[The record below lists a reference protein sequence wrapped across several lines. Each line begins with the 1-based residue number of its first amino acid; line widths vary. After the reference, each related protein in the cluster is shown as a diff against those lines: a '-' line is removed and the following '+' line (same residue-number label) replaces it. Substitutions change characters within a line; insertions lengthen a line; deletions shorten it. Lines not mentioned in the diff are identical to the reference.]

1 MSVTNL
7 FNFSR
12 SLPAPF
18 DTLRNKKVK
27 VSSKY
32 GSGMESTLCSSAIK
46 AIHALC
52 RCMDGSSEGAVGTI
66 DNRTVA
72 EYKSSIGPDSYHLVV
87 YDTKAGN
94 LLASVYDKSTEVME
108 VYTLNNSG
116 RDGAAVLMA
125 MMPAFMEDEEFSKHL
140 ESYHN
145 HMNDGFSDLSAATDD
160 MAILCDNM
168 YRRVKDETCAA
179 HVKVVL
185 DKSGNLMRIS
195 QTQLDSGAYTPND
208 VIAGEFT
215 VFAQTGPVVIKRS
228 TNTVEHSDFIS
239 KYQFNPGRSLSPLEK
254 SLVPQ
259 LPAWYIIPDEVVDIC
274 KHANATTGKAMPM
287 RNFLL
292 RGPAG
297 TGKTMGAK
305 AIAAGLNLPYMK
317 YTCSAGT
324 EIFDFVGMIFPETDS
339 VSTGDAELDR
349 EREALKAMGG
359 INYAMR
365 TVTQLIESEE
375 DEERPT
381 HIFQS
386 IAQLLLSYVKYG
398 EIKYGEASKKDER
411 IQLVFSLISDLDNAI
426 MVTSGKERLKTVN
439 LVLVRCWD
447 YIESFIEVCK
457 QRQDDAKAAGEET
470 SVSETLAKAFGSVVG
485 GSCAGEGDTIPVP
498 EPRTSSCPACNAGKR
513 KATKAI
519 AEGSDEEDNSSSSE
533 SENAVS
539 DEKEDDASDNSENS
553 TTASQSS
560 IGDDGVESG
569 ALSGNG
575 KKNVSSEEEGRIP
588 YQQTES
594 VSEPT
599 GGETSYNDDYQREHY
614 ENAAS
619 DIERLLDKMAEKA
632 ACEQLE
638 NERLRELNEAAQNIS
653 YGDIHAGVQ
662 IRVNRIADVDNE
674 LIEQYDQISAPLIRI
689 SKQLQKSIVQQLKD
703 RQRGG
708 KQTGLVMGRRLD
720 AHALC
725 RNDGKVF
732 YKNALPNEVPQISVG
747 LLLDESGSMSSCDRC
762 TYARAAAIILY
773 DFCHSLGIPVT
784 IYGHTTG
791 YDSVELFS
799 YAEFQDIDQDDKYR
813 LMDISARGSNRDG
826 AALRF
831 VAEKM
836 VKRPEEIRILMLI
849 SDGQPADSGYYGAA
863 AEEDLRGIKQEY
875 RRKGLLFIAAAIGDD
890 KQNIERI
897 YGDSFMDITDLN
909 QLPIKL
915 TAVVKRHIGV

>member
-1 MSVTNL
+1 MARVNH
-7 FNFSR
+7 
-12 SLPAPF
+12 
-18 DTLRNKKVK
+18 KKVK
-27 VSSKY
+27 QMLDQNRSKITDRQFFT
-32 GSGMESTLCSSAIK
+32 SRIL
-46 AIHALC
+46 
-52 RCMDGSSEGAVGTI
+52 
-66 DNRTVA
+66 
-72 EYKSSIGPDSYHLVV
+72 
-87 YDTKAGN
+87 AGH
-94 LLASVYDKSTEVME
+94 YE
-108 VYTLNNSG
+108 
-116 RDGAAVLMA
+116 
-125 MMPAFMEDEEFSKHL
+125 
-140 ESYHN
+140 
-145 HMNDGFSDLSAATDD
+145 D
-160 MAILCDNM
+160 MAIAQT
-168 YRRVKDETCAA
+168 RRYKYNRRIHMKLIWKPRSDETAVTNNRHILINAGHPLVTKKNRTREDRYEIVTGMFA
-179 HVKVVL
+179 HELGHVL
-185 DKSGNLMRIS
+185 FTDFPIQQTHNNFMGMYKWYPEPPSLLFPDDAKREKALWEYAKKEPRNLEML
-195 QTQLDSGAYTPND
+195 Q
-208 VIAGEFT
+208 
-215 VFAQTGPVVIKRS
+215 
-228 TNTVEHSDFIS
+228 
-239 KYQFNPGRSLSPLEK
+239 
-254 SLVPQ
+254 
-259 LPAWYIIPDEVVDIC
+259 
-274 KHANATTGKAMPM
+274 
-287 RNFLL
+287 
-292 RGPAG
+292 
-297 TGKTMGAK
+297 
-305 AIAAGLNLPYMK
+305 
-317 YTCSAGT
+317 
-324 EIFDFVGMIFPETDS
+324 S
-339 VSTGDAELDR
+339 VSHYVCNIIEDGYVESRMLSRFPGVLGQNLATLRDQMFED
-349 EREALKAMGG
+349 
-359 INYAMR
+359 MR

-863 AEEDLRGIKQEY
+863 AEGDLRGIKQEY

>member
-1 MSVTNL
+1 
-7 FNFSR
+7 
-12 SLPAPF
+12 
-18 DTLRNKKVK
+18 
-27 VSSKY
+27 
-32 GSGMESTLCSSAIK
+32 
-46 AIHALC
+46 
-52 RCMDGSSEGAVGTI
+52 MDGSSEGAVGTI

-359 INYAMR
+359 INYAISGDYSS
-365 TVTQLIESEE
+365 LESL
-375 DEERPT
+375 
-381 HIFQS
+381 HF
-386 IAQLLLSYVKYG
+386 
-398 EIKYGEASKKDER
+398 
-411 IQLVFSLISDLDNAI
+411 F
-426 MVTSGKERLKTVN
+426 
-439 LVLVRCWD
+439 
-447 YIESFIEVCK
+447 
-457 QRQDDAKAAGEET
+457 
-470 SVSETLAKAFGSVVG
+470 
-485 GSCAGEGDTIPVP
+485 
-498 EPRTSSCPACNAGKR
+498 
-513 KATKAI
+513 
-519 AEGSDEEDNSSSSE
+519 
-533 SENAVS
+533 
-539 DEKEDDASDNSENS
+539 
-553 TTASQSS
+553 
-560 IGDDGVESG
+560 
-569 ALSGNG
+569 
-575 KKNVSSEEEGRIP
+575 
-588 YQQTES
+588 
-594 VSEPT
+594 
-599 GGETSYNDDYQREHY
+599 
-614 ENAAS
+614 
-619 DIERLLDKMAEKA
+619 
-632 ACEQLE
+632 
-638 NERLRELNEAAQNIS
+638 
-653 YGDIHAGVQ
+653 
-662 IRVNRIADVDNE
+662 
-674 LIEQYDQISAPLIRI
+674 
-689 SKQLQKSIVQQLKD
+689 
-703 RQRGG
+703 
-708 KQTGLVMGRRLD
+708 
-720 AHALC
+720 
-725 RNDGKVF
+725 
-732 YKNALPNEVPQISVG
+732 
-747 LLLDESGSMSSCDRC
+747 
-762 TYARAAAIILY
+762 LY
-773 DFCHSLGIPVT
+773 
-784 IYGHTTG
+784 
-791 YDSVELFS
+791 
-799 YAEFQDIDQDDKYR
+799 
-813 LMDISARGSNRDG
+813 
-826 AALRF
+826 
-831 VAEKM
+831 
-836 VKRPEEIRILMLI
+836 
-849 SDGQPADSGYYGAA
+849 
-863 AEEDLRGIKQEY
+863 
-875 RRKGLLFIAAAIGDD
+875 
-890 KQNIERI
+890 
-897 YGDSFMDITDLN
+897 
-909 QLPIKL
+909 
-915 TAVVKRHIGV
+915 